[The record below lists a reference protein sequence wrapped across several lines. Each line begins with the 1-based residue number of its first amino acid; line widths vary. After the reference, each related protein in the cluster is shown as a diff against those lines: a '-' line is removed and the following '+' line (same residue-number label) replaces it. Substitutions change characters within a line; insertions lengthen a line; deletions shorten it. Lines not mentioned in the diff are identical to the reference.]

1 MSDRSILGRGVI
13 GSSGHGVIGSVD
25 RGSWGHGVVGSSGH
39 GIVGSWGHRVVGSW
53 GRGVIGRSWVMG
65 HGVGLEPSV
74 MEFPRIRLVSFRKT
88 RFTELRFL
96 IDNFLKNFYREP
108 SDELK
113 KS

>member
-1 MSDRSILGRGVI
+1 MGSSDRSIV
-13 GSSGHGVIGSVD
+13 
-25 RGSWGHGVVGSSGH
+25 GHGVVGSSGH
-39 GIVGSWGHRVVGSW
+39 GIVGSWGHRVMGSW
-53 GRGVIGRSWVMG
+53 GHRSILG

>member
-1 MSDRSILGRGVI
+1 MSDRSILG
-13 GSSGHGVIGSVD
+13 
-25 RGSWGHGVVGSSGH
+25 HGVVGSSDRRVMGSSDRSIVGH
-39 GIVGSWGHRVVGSW
+39 GVMGSSGHRVMGSWGHRVVGSW

-74 MEFPRIRLVSFRKT
+74 MEFPRIHLVSFRKT